1 MPSTFFG
8 LTIGSSGLNA
18 ANIALNT
25 TSHNI
30 ANIETDG
37 YSRQQVEATADN
49 ALRVYSSYGMAGS
62 GVAVIDVKQVRDS
75 YYDYKYWNNN
85 KITGEYTVKRQYGK
99 EIEDLYFNELTDAG
113 FTTYYGKFCNA
124 LDAFS
129 STPSEQSIRNQV
141 IMLQRIWNNTRMK

>member
-85 KITGEYTVKRQYGK
+85 KITGEYTVKRQIGRASCR
-99 EIEDLYFNELTDAG
+99 E
-113 FTTYYGKFCNA
+113 
-124 LDAFS
+124 
-129 STPSEQSIRNQV
+129 RV
-141 IMLQRIWNNTRMK
+141 